1 MTTIR
6 CATPRRRTRMISVAG
21 VLLLAACG
29 APYAWNDY
37 LDPGYSRGQVN
48 LTPSLNVPVE
58 VTGNFGNIISADEL
72 RSIVAEEI
80 HAPAVVQANAGT
92 TAQQGSSTPEK
103 PATRLVWTFNF
114 VPSGSDVGTAVYA
127 QARYYSNDSL
137 LSSAEGTGFIT
148 QGRNDPRLRQLID
161 DVAGQLF
168 PTVPRGG
175 PGRG

>member
-6 CATPRRRTRMISVAG
+6 CATPRRRTRMMSVAG
-21 VLLLAACG
+21 VLLLAGCG
-29 APYAWNDY
+29 SPYAWNDY
-37 LDPGYSRGQVN
+37 LDPSYPRGNVR

-72 RSIVAEEI
+72 RSVVAEQI

-92 TAQQGSSTPEK
+92 TAQQGSSTPDE

-114 VPSGSDVGTAVYA
+114 VPSASDVGTAVYA
-127 QARYYSNDSL
+127 QARYYSDNAL
-137 LSSAEGTGFIT
+137 LSSAEGTGIIT
-148 QGRNDPRLRQLID
+148 QGRNDPRLGELIA
-161 DVAGQLF
+161 DVAAQLF
-168 PTVPRGG
+168 PSVPRGG